1 MIHIKGNEAYTDM
14 PDTHRICRHGEEM
27 YFTRTTLLAG
37 ETAEDFEEKPI
48 TDIITNEDDL
58 AIYHG

>member
-14 PDTHRICRHGEEM
+14 PDTHRISRHGDEM

-37 ETAEDFEEKPI
+37 ETAEDFEEVPV
-48 TDIITNEDDL
+48 DELPQDNEEE
-58 AIYHG
+58 